1 MFIKNKCGQEKI
13 RIYPHH
19 PSPSIPGADGHDV
32 FQNVIAE
39 RVGLQTLVGTI
50 QSQCIFMPFHTRI
63 LQESMHNFSGPSSF
77 ILQCGG
83 DTRVVL

>member
-1 MFIKNKCGQEKI
+1 MGRRKYVF
-13 RIYPHH
+13 
-19 PSPSIPGADGHDV
+19 SPIIPAPGADGHDV

-39 RVGLQTLVGTI
+39 RVGLQMLVGTI
-50 QSQCIFMPFHTRI
+50 QSQCVFMPFHTHI
-63 LQESMHNFSGPSSF
+63 LQENMHNFTGPSSF